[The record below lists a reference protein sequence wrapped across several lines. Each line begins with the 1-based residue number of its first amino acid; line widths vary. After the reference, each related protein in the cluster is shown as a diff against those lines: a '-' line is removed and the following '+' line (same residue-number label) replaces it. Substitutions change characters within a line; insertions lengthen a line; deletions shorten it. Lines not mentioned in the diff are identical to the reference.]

1 MLVIALVVFFVLF
14 FIVRSYKECN
24 MASSNGGGFA
34 GSDYSNKA
42 FLDSATR
49 ELNPVKSRL
58 SGVFRWTSPESWPF
72 PISNPSAAINA
83 SHRGR
88 VTASPH
94 VMTET
99 PAFIEVPESY

>member
-1 MLVIALVVFFVLF
+1 MLVLALIIFFVLF

-24 MASSNGGGFA
+24 LASSKGGGFA
-34 GSDYSNKA
+34 GRDYSNEA

-58 SGVFRWTSPESWPF
+58 AGVFRWTSPESWPF
-72 PISNPSAAINA
+72 PLTNPSAAINA

-94 VMTET
+94 VMTEA
-99 PAFIEVPESY
+99 PAFLGEPEPY